1 MSLKL
6 HVLGQSWAPSQERPF
21 VSRHKERSDALAGSN
36 EWNCPCEG
44 EEVRAGRKQKKG
56 GRKMA
61 EKKTPKT
68 GQLQLQQPQHQLKTN
83 KNENKHNDSDKQI
96 QAGQWQQPQPQPTT
110 VNNPR
115 TRMNHSPHNIGTTLT
130 IRDQS
135 TQLCYS
141 KSKRQT
147 FSTGTFDA
155 TFFFGDYPIYWIENG
170 KKLSAATEKQFM
182 PPSETHSKTNGHK
195 CFFNYTPLKWLKSLS
210 LLLNPSYGSC
220 WCV

>member
-21 VSRHKERSDALAGSN
+21 VSRHRERSDALAGSN

-61 EKKTPKT
+61 EKKNPGNFNSHNTNWKQT
-68 GQLQLQQPQHQLKTN
+68 RTRTNTTIATSRYKQDNDSNHKHNQQPSTTQEPEWTIVLTTSEQHVQFVINPLNFATQN
-83 KNENKHNDSDKQI
+83 QSAKHFYGN
-96 QAGQWQQPQPQPTT
+96 
-110 VNNPR
+110 
-115 TRMNHSPHNIGTTLT
+115 
-130 IRDQS
+130 
-135 TQLCYS
+135 
-141 KSKRQT
+141 
-147 FSTGTFDA
+147 FDA
-155 TFFFGDYPIYWIENG
+155 TYFFCDYPIYWIENG

-182 PPSETHSKTNGHK
+182 SPSETHSKTNGHK
-195 CFFNYTPLKWLKSLS
+195 RFFTYTPLKWLKSRSLS
-210 LLLNPSYGSC
+210 LNPSYGSC